1 MYHFHIIE
9 ILKCKKKRK
18 QEPPAT
24 SSTEIFPTNFWHIF
38 FHLFPLQLYLN
49 MIEII
54 MPLALCPFHISL
66 NKSKH
71 FLLFIFSLSIMDK
84 DVATILAFTASLTTY
99 CREQRAW

>member
-1 MYHFHIIE
+1 MQ
-9 ILKCKKKRK
+9 KKKGNK
-18 QEPPAT
+18 NHLQYHQL
-24 SSTEIFPTNFWHIF
+24 EIFLLISGIYSSIS
-38 FHLFPLQLYLN
+38 FPLQLYLN

-54 MPLALCPFHISL
+54 MHTQHCVLFIFSL

-71 FLLFIFSLSIMDK
+71 FLLFIFSFSIMDK